1 MLEPR
6 YSCRQGFMTISA
18 QSRFAA
24 PYTAPTSTSYGSADT
39 EELDCVQLL
48 RKKKRDSDEIEDR
61 GSLRNSKID
70 DRLAKMR
77 ERLEAQC
84 KTDAIDRLD
93 QKIQERDEREE
104 HRLQASLDRADDRE
118 RQKIE
123 RALNKRRGKDTT
135 DDGDDSSG
143 SGSGGGN

>member
-1 MLEPR
+1 
-6 YSCRQGFMTISA
+6 
-18 QSRFAA
+18 
-24 PYTAPTSTSYGSADT
+24 
-39 EELDCVQLL
+39 LDCVQLL

-61 GSLRNSKID
+61 GSLHDSKID
-70 DRLAKMR
+70 DRLAKVR
-77 ERLEAQC
+77 ERLEVQC

-135 DDGDDSSG
+135 DDGDDNSG